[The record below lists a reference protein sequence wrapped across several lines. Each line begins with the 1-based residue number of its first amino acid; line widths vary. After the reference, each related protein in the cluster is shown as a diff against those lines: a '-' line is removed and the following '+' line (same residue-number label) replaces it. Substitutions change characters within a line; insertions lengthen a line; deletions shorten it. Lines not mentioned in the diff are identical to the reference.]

1 MSNGTDFRA
10 PTPPPGDPDGLPA
23 RDAAE
28 IAAARLQLLQH
39 ARRDIAI
46 RLPRLERD
54 LYAGAEEWIEL
65 RRIAAAGRGAQI
77 RLLLH
82 DPAAAQRDDHRLIA
96 LVQRLPSVL
105 LVRMPVEEIDL
116 AAPAS
121 YLLTDTGG
129 YLYQPD
135 ASRPVGR
142 AALVDRASRRPLE
155 QHFNEV
161 WDRSV
166 RASMLQPLDL

>member
-1 MSNGTDFRA
+1 MSEGADFRA

-28 IAAARLQLLQH
+28 IAAARLHLLRH
-39 ARRDIAI
+39 TRRELII
-46 RLPRLERD
+46 RVPRLERE
-54 LYAGAEEWIEL
+54 LYASAEEWAEL

-77 RLLLH
+77 RILLH
-82 DPAAAQRDDHRLIA
+82 DPAAAQRDDHRLIS

-135 ASRPVGR
+135 ASRPLGR

-155 QHFNEV
+155 QNFNEA
-161 WDRSV
+161 WERSV